1 MSDADTYAL
10 IEQLQKSNRLWKR
23 LALGLL
29 AVLGLTVLLSI
40 TSATVLSVRIERERE
55 RALAAEEQAHKQS
68 QEARNVFEHLR
79 KGLDEFQ
86 QKARQP

>member
-1 MSDADTYAL
+1 MSDAEKDDL
-10 IEQLQKSNRLWKR
+10 IEQLQKSNRRWKG

-29 AVLGLTVLLSI
+29 AALGLTVLLLT

-55 RALAAEEQAHKQS
+55 RALAAEEQARKQS
-68 QEARNVFEHLR
+68 QEAREVFEHLR
-79 KGLDEFQ
+79 KGVDEFQ